1 LSAAPFRVGFARF
14 NKKQPMK
21 FWIAIARSI
30 DTANEYIGRAV
41 LWLVGA
47 ATLISALN
55 ALARYGLGRSSNAWL
70 EIQWYLFGGII
81 LLAAGYTLKHNGHVR
96 IDVIYGRLEARTQA
110 WIDLLGALLFLL
122 PLCGL
127 MAWLAWPG
135 FVDSFT
141 SGETSPDAGGLIR
154 WPVRLLIPL
163 GFALLGLQGVA
174 EIIRRVAFLRGET
187 KLTSEQP
194 REEV

>member
-1 LSAAPFRVGFARF
+1 
-14 NKKQPMK
+14 MK
-21 FWIAIARSI
+21 FWVAIARAI
-30 DTANEYIGRAV
+30 DTANETIGRAA

-70 EIQWYLFGGII
+70 EIQWYLFGAIF

-96 IDVIYGRLEARTQA
+96 IDIIYGRWSARTQA
-110 WIDLLGALLFLL
+110 WIDFLGSLLFLL

-127 MAWLAWPG
+127 MVWLSFPS
-135 FVDSFT
+135 FVDALQ

-163 GFALLGLQGVA
+163 GFALLALQGVA
-174 EIIRRVAFLRGET
+174 EIIKRIAFLRGEG
-187 KLTSEQP
+187 KLSREQP